1 MKTLKFKEELCSD
14 PLVVEYGTVTDHNN
28 ERNILVN
35 GIVTHLISSL
45 KESFYDG
52 DKMKES
58 AAALISRFWNNTK
71 LEYSRIEVDA
81 QHVMTCE
88 MKELG
93 DNTVFIFKY
102 IKVTPDYV
110 EG

>member
-14 PLVVEYGTVTDHNN
+14 PLVVEYGTMSDHNN

-58 AAALISRFWNNTK
+58 AAALIARFRNDCK
-71 LEYSRIEVDA
+71 MRYSRIEVDA

-88 MKELG
+88 MKELD
-93 DNTVFIFKY
+93 DNTIFIFKY
-102 IKVTPDYV
+102 IKVIPDYV
-110 EG
+110 EE